1 MGTTGDGASRA
12 GSLLIRRAELTAP
25 FAAPFAAPA
34 PGSGGPR
41 GIADVRIAGGRIVT
55 ISAAPL
61 RAARGQP
68 VLDADGAALL
78 PGLHDHHVHL
88 LALAAAA
95 SSVRAGP
102 PQVTDAAGLR
112 DALHTAAASSLA
124 SAGAG
129 AGAGWRWVRAVGYH
143 PSVAGDLD
151 RHRLD
156 ALLADQPVRIQHRG
170 GALWVLNSLALR
182 LAGVADCPLPGVER
196 DAAGHPTGRL
206 WRLDDWLRRAAPIP
220 RVGADL
226 AALGRRA
233 AAAGITGFTDATP
246 GRADA
251 ERQLLADAARTGTL
265 PQRLVLMRPEPG
277 SSAPGS
283 SEPSAAAGERG
294 PHTATPEDGAG
305 GERGADGPVKIILD
319 DDRLPGLAAL
329 AERFAAAHRGG
340 HPVAVHCVTRTQT
353 VLTLAA
359 LELAGPAPG
368 DRLEHAAVVPAELHG
383 ALRRA
388 GLTVVTQPNFIAERG
403 DRYRADVV
411 EEDPATLYPAAS
423 LLRAGIRLA
432 AGTDAP
438 FGDPD
443 PWRAIR
449 AALDRRTAGGTV
461 LGAPERLTAAAA
473 LALFLGEPGDPARPR
488 VVRAGAPADL
498 CLLDRPLAA
507 ALADPS
513 SSAVRHTIVAGT
525 PLG

>member
-1 MGTTGDGASRA
+1 MGPAGEGASPA

-25 FAAPFAAPA
+25 FATPGPGAA
-34 PGSGGPR
+34 GPR
-41 GIADVRIAGGRIVT
+41 GIADVRIAGGRIVA
-55 ISAAPL
+55 IGAAPPL
-61 RAARGQP
+61 AARGGQR
-68 VLDADGAALL
+68 VLDAAGAALL

-102 PQVTDAAGLR
+102 PQVTDAGGLR
-112 DALHTAAASSLA
+112 EALRAAADA
-124 SAGAG
+124 PTTTPTADGG
-129 AGAGWRWVRAVGYH
+129 PRWVRAVGYH

-151 RHRLD
+151 RHGLD
-156 ALLADQPVRIQHRG
+156 ALLADQPVRLQHRG

-220 RVGADL
+220 RVGVDL

-233 AAAGITGFTDATP
+233 AAAGVTGFTDATP
-246 GRADA
+246 GRSDT
-251 ERQLLADAARTGTL
+251 ERRLLADAARTGAL
-265 PQRLVLMRPEPG
+265 PQRLLLMRPEPG
-277 SSAPGS
+277 SPRPGS
-283 SEPSAAAGERG
+283 SPPGRARRG
-294 PHTATPEDGAG
+294 HGPG
-305 GERGADGPVKIILD
+305 GGQVLDGPVKIILD
-319 DDRLPGLAAL
+319 DDRLPDLAAL
-329 AERFAAAHRGG
+329 AERFAASHRDG

-359 LELAGPAPG
+359 LELAGHAPG
-368 DRLEHAAVVPAELHG
+368 DRLEHAAVVPPELYG

-403 DRYRADVV
+403 DRYLAEVT

-423 LLRAGIRLA
+423 LARAGIRLA

-449 AALDRRTAGGTV
+449 AAIDRRTAGGVV
-461 LGAPERLTAAAA
+461 LGAAQRLSAAAA
-473 LALFLGEPGDPARPR
+473 LALFLGAPGDPARPR
-488 VVRAGAPADL
+488 AVRVGAAADL

-507 ALADPS
+507 MLADPS
-513 SSAVRHTIVAGT
+513 SAAVRHTIVAGT